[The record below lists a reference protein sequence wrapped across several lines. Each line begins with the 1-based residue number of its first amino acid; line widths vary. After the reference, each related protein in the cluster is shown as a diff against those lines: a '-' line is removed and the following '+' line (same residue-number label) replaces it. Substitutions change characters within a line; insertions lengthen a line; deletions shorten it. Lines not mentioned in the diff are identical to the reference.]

1 MRVGPGSSPAR
12 ADPDRILVRVDPA
25 AAIDPT
31 RGPAPDDA
39 AWQAL
44 RRRAVLWSIGVAT
57 VLAGAKL
64 VAALLSG
71 SVSVLSSL
79 ADSLADMAAS
89 GLALWSVTVAH
100 RPADEEHRFGH
111 GKAEA
116 LTSLVQAAF
125 VGTSGVFVLYTGVT
139 RVLDPRPLEHTTLA
153 VAVMVLSIIGSGVVV
168 AIQSRVL
175 RQVKSVAIEA
185 DSLHYRSDLLANG
198 AVVLAILLTGV
209 DGMLWVD
216 PVVGA
221 IIAIY
226 LFSAAAS
233 IVRGSV
239 DLLMDKELPQEHRDR
254 IERIVASDPDARG
267 VHDLR
272 TRSLGQAAHVELHLE
287 LDGRMDLYRAHAI
300 CERVGAAIE
309 AEFPGSEITIH
320 TDPAGLEEDRLDD
333 RIAEVETG

>member
-1 MRVGPGSSPAR
+1 M
-12 ADPDRILVRVDPA
+12 DPA
-25 AAIDPT
+25 AVIDPT

-39 AWQAL
+39 RWQAL

-57 VLAGAKL
+57 ILATAKL

-89 GLALWSVTVAH
+89 GLALWSVSVAH

-125 VGTSGVFVLYTGVT
+125 VGTSGVFVLYTGIT
-139 RVLDPRPLEHTTLA
+139 RLLDPRPLEHTALA
-153 VAVMVLSIIGSGVVV
+153 IGVMVLSMVGSGVVV
-168 AIQSRVL
+168 AVQARVL

-185 DSLHYRSDLLANG
+185 DSLHYRSDLLANA
-198 AVVLAILLTGV
+198 AVILAILLSGV
-209 DGMLWVD
+209 DGMAWVD
-216 PVVGA
+216 PIVGA
-221 IIAIY
+221 VIAGY
-226 LFSAAAS
+226 LFVAAAS
-233 IVRGSV
+233 IVRGSI
-239 DLLMDKELPQEHRDR
+239 DLLMDKELAGEHRER
-254 IERIVASDPDARG
+254 IERIVLADPDARG
-267 VHDLR
+267 MHDLR

-300 CERVGAAIE
+300 CERIWFAIE

-320 TDPAGLEEDRLDD
+320 TDPAGLEENRLDD
-333 RIAEVETG
+333 RIAEADAE